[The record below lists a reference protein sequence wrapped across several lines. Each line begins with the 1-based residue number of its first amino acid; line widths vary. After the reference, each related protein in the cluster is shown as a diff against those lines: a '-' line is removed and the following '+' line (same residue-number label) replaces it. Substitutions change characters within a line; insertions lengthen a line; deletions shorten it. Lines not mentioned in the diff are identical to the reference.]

1 MSEFLLGLAA
11 ALGAVLAW
19 VVRGCFAKRAQSE
32 RDAARV
38 EAEKAR
44 RKAAAGENEA
54 AKLNSL
60 REKEDGI
67 RAYDASEVG
76 AGLDSMF
83 GPGRM
88 R

>member
-19 VVRGCFAKRAQSE
+19 FVRGVFAERARSE
-32 RDAARV
+32 RDAARA
-38 EAEKAR
+38 EAEMAR

-67 RAYDASEVG
+67 RASDASEIA
-76 AGLDSMF
+76 AGLDAVF
-83 GPGRM
+83 KPGRV